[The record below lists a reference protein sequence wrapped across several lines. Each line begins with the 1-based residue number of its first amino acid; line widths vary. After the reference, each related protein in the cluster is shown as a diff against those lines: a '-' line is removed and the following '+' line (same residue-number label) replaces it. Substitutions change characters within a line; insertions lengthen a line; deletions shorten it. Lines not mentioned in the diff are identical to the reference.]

1 MTLADGGEAALGE
14 AYASLMQSISRSKA
28 SHRSSAALLSGRL
41 HSAEE
46 ETLQAACPSA
56 NAGPKHKVIPPHEG
70 TLRALSPEPTPVSL
84 RSSSGHGAD
93 PSPAATVLDEPEE
106 LPPPPAALA
115 PLLLAKGKDAQRRG
129 DARDEA
135 SSDENIGGEN
145 GVCDICGAAP
155 SKAVRDFARA
165 AVLDGHDVSWRD
177 AAPNYILSPG
187 RPAGRTVAAKNTR
200 GSATCPRCRD
210 LAEMRAS
217 RRPSMHRQDKQEA
230 PSEGPSIAERRA
242 ERKARQARAAAEVA
256 AREEQ
261 ERKVRHTL
269 LPCSA
274 ELLES

>member
-1 MTLADGGEAALGE
+1 M
-14 AYASLMQSISRSKA
+14 
-28 SHRSSAALLSGRL
+28 
-41 HSAEE
+41 
-46 ETLQAACPSA
+46 
-56 NAGPKHKVIPPHEG
+56 
-70 TLRALSPEPTPVSL
+70 
-84 RSSSGHGAD
+84 
-93 PSPAATVLDEPEE
+93 
-106 LPPPPAALA
+106 
-115 PLLLAKGKDAQRRG
+115 
-129 DARDEA
+129 
-135 SSDENIGGEN
+135 
-145 GVCDICGAAP
+145 
-155 SKAVRDFARA
+155 
-165 AVLDGHDVSWRD
+165 SWRD

-217 RRPSMHRQDKQEA
+217 RRHRQDKQQPE

-274 ELLES
+274 ELES

>member
-1 MTLADGGEAALGE
+1 MW
-14 AYASLMQSISRSKA
+14 SL
-28 SHRSSAALLSGRL
+28 
-41 HSAEE
+41 
-46 ETLQAACPSA
+46 
-56 NAGPKHKVIPPHEG
+56 
-70 TLRALSPEPTPVSL
+70 TPVSL
-84 RSSSGHGAD
+84 RSSSGQAAD

-129 DARDEA
+129 GARDEPA
-135 SSDENIGGEN
+135 SSAETGGGET
-145 GVCDICGAAP
+145 GVCDICGEPAT
-155 SKAVRDFARA
+155 SAVRDIARA

-210 LAEMRAS
+210 LAEMRAA
-217 RRPSMHRQDKQEA
+217 RKMHRQDNQELE